1 MGAMAKEKIIGFFAI
16 LVFLGYFLTQGITY
30 PYVGY
35 NAWNFNTYSHIAKN
49 YNSFGLA
56 QTKFAPI
63 VSVTKTIP
71 SNPEYYLHHPP
82 LLYIIM
88 SFFYEVLGSGNWIGR
103 LPVIL
108 ATIGSAVCIY
118 YLGSLMKGKLF
129 GLIAMSIF
137 ALIPGTSI
145 FGRMIGHEALLLFFA
160 LLSLVLLLKYLK
172 TNRTIFLFFLVL
184 SVLLGTLSDWPMAY
198 FTVAIAPFL
207 IHKKRYML
215 SGLLVATAALTAFL
229 FLLYIFFLT
238 GNLSDLQQAFL
249 NRSTGELLSYSY
261 WPLRWLGMILLRI
274 ILYFNP
280 LIVVISAIYVLIIF
294 QKYRKKTMTGNDL
307 FIICLL
313 FFGLIH
319 ILLYPEGSFGHAYWI
334 YYLAPFISLSSAE
347 YLLELIAKRKYIL
360 LIVIFIFSILFLWKI
375 NDWKVNEVRANI
387 FRYILAEKVNT
398 YLQPY
403 EAISVNHDGVIDPD
417 LLSYR
422 FLHEVKSVNTYAIAL
437 DRYQNKTL
445 VYSCNV
451 RCDLSDKRLQALLQ
465 KYKNTSVQVP
475 EAQAYI
481 IVLNQKQE
489 KSSLIKPQE
498 RTRAETEQKPSAGE
512 ENTMKILYRQIKDFL
527 HAPQI

>member
-1 MGAMAKEKIIGFFAI
+1 MGAMAKEKIIGFFVI
-16 LVFLGYFLTQGITY
+16 LVFLGYFLSQGITY

-88 SFFYEVLGSGNWIGR
+88 SFFYEVLGSGNFVGR

-145 FGRMIGHEALLLFFA
+145 FGRMIGHEALLLFFV

-172 TNRTIFLFFLVL
+172 TNRTIFLFFLVI
-184 SVLLGTLSDWPMAY
+184 SVLLGTLSDWPMTY

-238 GNLSDLQQAFL
+238 GNLSDLQQAFF

-261 WPLRWLGMILLRI
+261 WPLRWLGTILLRI
-274 ILYFNP
+274 ILYLNP
-280 LIVVISAIYVLIIF
+280 LIVAMSMWYIVRLF
-294 QKYRKKTMTGNDL
+294 QSYRKKIITGDQIL
-307 FIICLL
+307 IVCLL
-313 FFGLIH
+313 IFGLMH
-319 ILLYPEGSFGHAYWI
+319 VLLYPEGSFGHAYWI
-334 YYLAPFISLSSAE
+334 YYCIPFVTLSSAS
-347 YLLELIAKRKYIL
+347 YVSKMISRKKNVL
-360 LIVIFIFSILFLWKI
+360 LIIALAFSLLFLWKI
-375 NDWKVNEVRANI
+375 NDWKVKEVKANV
-387 FRYILAEKVNT
+387 FRYTLAEKVSQ
-398 YLQPY
+398 YIKPY
-403 EAISVNHDGVIDPD
+403 EAIVINNNGVIDSD
-417 LLSYR
+417 LLAYKFMYDVTVGNVADLSAG
-422 FLHEVKSVNTYAIAL
+422 TYP
-437 DRYQNKTL
+437 NKTL
-445 VYSCNV
+445 VYSCSSACNLED
-451 RCDLSDKRLQALLQ
+451 RKLRKLLTD
-465 KYKNTSVQVP
+465 YKNTSVQIP

-481 IVLNQKQE
+481 IFLGQKQE
-489 KSSLIKPQE
+489 KPSSIGFQETNYEKTVPKPVME
-498 RTRAETEQKPSAGE
+498 K
-512 ENTMKILYRQIKDFL
+512 ENMLKILYRQIKDFL